1 MKLSVSLSDEDVA
14 ALDAYVKRAGLPS
27 RSAGLQR
34 AVQMLRYP
42 DLEDNYA
49 EAWAQWSADDEGASG
64 WDGTVADGVTDAS
77 R

>member
-14 ALDAYVKRAGLPS
+14 VLDAYVKRTGLPS

-42 DLEDNYA
+42 TLEEDYA
-49 EAWAQWSADDEGASG
+49 EAWAQWSADEYAEAWEGTAG
-64 WDGTVADGVTDAS
+64 DGMSNAA

>member
-14 ALDAYVKRAGLPS
+14 ALDDYVKRANLPS

-34 AVQMLRYP
+34 AVQMLRHP
-42 DLEDNYA
+42 DLEDDYV
-49 EAWAQWSADDEGASG
+49 EAWTQWSADDSSVAWETTMG
-64 WDGTVADGVTDAS
+64 DGITDAA

>member
-1 MKLSVSLSDEDVA
+1 VSLSDQDVA
-14 ALDAYVKRAGLPS
+14 TLDAYVEKVGLPS

-42 DLEDNYA
+42 DLENEYA
-49 EAWAQWSADDEGASG
+49 GAWAEWAEGESAEIWESTASDGAVS
-64 WDGTVADGVTDAS
+64 AA

>member
-14 ALDAYVKRAGLPS
+14 ALDDYVKRANLPS

-42 DLEDNYA
+42 DLEDDYV
-49 EAWAQWSADDEGASG
+49 EAWTQWSADASSVAWETTMG
-64 WDGTVADGVTDAS
+64 DGITDAA

>member
-1 MKLSVSLSDEDVA
+1 MKLSVSLSDEDIA

-42 DLEDNYA
+42 DLEDDYA
-49 EAWAQWSADDEGASG
+49 QAWAQWSTDEGSG
-64 WDGTVADGVTDAS
+64 GWENTVGDGVTDAA

>member
-1 MKLSVSLSDEDVA
+1 MKLSVSLSDDDVA
-14 ALDAYVKRAGLPS
+14 VLDAYVKRTGLSS

-42 DLEDNYA
+42 TLEEDYA
-49 EAWAQWSADDEGASG
+49 DAWSQWSTDDAEVWEGSIG
-64 WDGTVADGVTDAS
+64 DGIRDAP

>member
-1 MKLSVSLSDEDVA
+1 MKLSISLSDEDVA
-14 ALDAYVKRAGLPS
+14 ILDAYVEKAQLPS

-42 DLEDNYA
+42 DLESDYA
-49 EAWAQWSADDEGASG
+49 HAWSEWTADQDALGWESAAG
-64 WDGTVADGVTDAS
+64 DGVTDVA

>member
-14 ALDAYVKRAGLPS
+14 VLDDYVRRTGLPS
-27 RSAGLQR
+27 RSAGVQR

-42 DLEDNYA
+42 SLEDDYAGAWAEWFSNEDA
-49 EAWAQWSADDEGASG
+49 EAWEGAVG
-64 WDGTVADGVTDAS
+64 DGVVDAA

>member
-14 ALDAYVKRAGLPS
+14 TLDEYVKRTNLPS

-34 AVQMLRYP
+34 AVQMLRHP
-42 DLEDNYA
+42 DLEDDYA
-49 EAWAQWSADDEGASG
+49 QAWAQWSADDSSVVWETTTG
-64 WDGTVADGVTDAS
+64 DGITDAS

>member
-42 DLEDNYA
+42 DLEDDYA
-49 EAWAQWSADDEGASG
+49 HAWTQWSTDECSG
-64 WDGTVADGVTDAS
+64 GWENTVGDGVTDAA

>member
-1 MKLSVSLSDEDVA
+1 MKLSVSLSDADVEV
-14 ALDAYVKRAGLPS
+14 LDAYVKRTGLPS

-49 EAWAQWSADDEGASG
+49 EAWARWSADESAAWES
-64 WDGTVADGVTDAS
+64 TVGDGVTDAA

>member
-1 MKLSVSLSDEDVA
+1 MKLSVSLSDDDVA
-14 ALDAYVKRAGLPS
+14 VLDAYVKRTGLTS

-42 DLEDNYA
+42 TLEEDYADAWRQWSTGGDA
-49 EAWAQWSADDEGASG
+49 EAWDSTTG
-64 WDGTVADGVTDAS
+64 DGIGDAT

>member
-1 MKLSVSLSDEDVA
+1 MKLSVSLSDDDIAV
-14 ALDAYVKRAGLPS
+14 LDTYVQKTGLPS

-42 DLEDNYA
+42 TLEDDYA
-49 EAWAQWSADDEGASG
+49 DAWAHWSTDGEAEFWEGTAG
-64 WDGTVADGVTDAS
+64 DGIRDVA

>member
-1 MKLSVSLSDEDVA
+1 VKLSVSLSDEDIAV
-14 ALDAYVKRAGLPS
+14 LDTYVQKTGLPS

-42 DLEDNYA
+42 SLEEDYA
-49 EAWAQWSADDEGASG
+49 DAWAQWSTDEDAEV
-64 WDGTVADGVTDAS
+64 WEGTAGDGVGDAA

>member
-1 MKLSVSLSDEDVA
+1 MKLSVSLSDDDIA
-14 ALDAYVKRAGLPS
+14 ALDVYVKRAGLPS

-49 EAWAQWSADDEGASG
+49 EAWAQGSTDESAGG
-64 WDGTVADGVTDAS
+64 WENTIGDGVTDAA

>member
-1 MKLSVSLSDEDVA
+1 MKLSVSLSDDDIAV
-14 ALDAYVKRAGLPS
+14 LDAYVSRTGLPS

-42 DLEDNYA
+42 TLEEDYADAWSQWSTDADA
-49 EAWAQWSADDEGASG
+49 EAWE
-64 WDGTVADGVTDAS
+64 GTVGDGMRDVA

>member
-1 MKLSVSLSDEDVA
+1 MKLSVSLSDDDVA
-14 ALDAYVKRAGLPS
+14 VLDAYVKRTGLPS

-42 DLEDNYA
+42 DLEDDYA
-49 EAWAQWSADDEGASG
+49 EAWAQWSTEGSSSAWENTTG
-64 WDGTVADGVTDAS
+64 DGVTDAA